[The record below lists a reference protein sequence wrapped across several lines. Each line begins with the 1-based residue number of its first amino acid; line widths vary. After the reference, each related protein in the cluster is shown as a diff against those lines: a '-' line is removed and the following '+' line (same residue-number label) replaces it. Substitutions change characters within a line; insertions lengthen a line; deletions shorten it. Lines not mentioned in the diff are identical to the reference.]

1 MTEIPILFSFFI
13 LAYFWYNQMQA
24 LDHVRAA
31 GKNITKQKQWFFLD
45 DSVVQKKITI
55 KPKAGKLCFYR
66 QFEFEFSDSSAKRH
80 QGIITHHGQKTTEIQ
95 YFIDGSIESIK
106 LNH

>member
-1 MTEIPILFSFFI
+1 MTEIPILFFFVA

-24 LDHVRAA
+24 LDHVRAT
-31 GKNITKQKQWFFLD
+31 GKHITKQKQWVFLD
-45 DSVVQKKITI
+45 DSIVQKKLTI

-66 QFEFEFSDSSAKRH
+66 EFEFEFSDTSAKRYH
-80 QGIITHHGQKTTEIQ
+80 GTITHHGQKTTEIQ
-95 YFIDGSIESIK
+95 YFIADSIESIK